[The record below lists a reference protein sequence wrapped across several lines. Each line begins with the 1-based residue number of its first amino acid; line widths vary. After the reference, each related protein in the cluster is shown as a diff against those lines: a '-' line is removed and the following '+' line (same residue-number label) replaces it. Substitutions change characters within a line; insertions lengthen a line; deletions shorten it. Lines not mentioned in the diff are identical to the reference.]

1 MPRTRVLLTLAIALV
16 LCAGWPP
23 SASAFIEPVESSARV
38 VKRLA
43 TDVTGDGRND
53 DVALRSLGSSQFRL
67 TVTPAGSAA
76 FASMEFTAQLTDRMP
91 ADAALYGAADLD
103 GVAGVEL
110 IVQHWDA
117 TLATVSEAVD
127 LSVYTWRDG
136 RLVAEPAPVGGRIAG
151 WHFGDGT
158 TNQTQGYRFFDT
170 DGHRYVDV
178 SALNFTAIGEGRWV
192 GRITRS
198 VWRSGAWRKVSTR
211 TVRLSQA
218 QAEPYLRYDGPAV
231 LKSILA
237 ADIDADGW
245 LDEVH
250 YYQQRDLTEAG
261 TFRLTVT
268 TAAGRR
274 VVRTFTA
281 IVGEPLIG
289 TAPIDGEPG
298 EEVLL
303 YVSYDQPT
311 WEVLTWRNGTLGD
324 EPGPARCGG
333 PAGRSWAGCSEEA
346 FVQMTFSSQDGAAY
360 VEFLTTSAHWDE
372 GGTALIDRSLW
383 QSGAWAKVS
392 SRSEEITQE
401 QRGALCS
408 GFCAVAITRP

>member
-170 DGHRYVDV
+170 
-178 SALNFTAIGEGRWV
+178 
-192 GRITRS
+192 
-198 VWRSGAWRKVSTR
+198 
-211 TVRLSQA
+211 
-218 QAEPYLRYDGPAV
+218 
-231 LKSILA
+231 
-237 ADIDADGW
+237 DGW